1 MEILHEA
8 LAILG
13 SSLQITGL
21 VTVMMMMIEA
31 VNIESKGKFFSGLR
45 KSPFGQVVFGA
56 AIGIIPGCLGGFASV
71 SLYTHGMLSLG
82 ALVATLI
89 ASSGDEAFVMLAMF
103 PKKALLIMG
112 MLFII
117 ATLAGLCTDVVR
129 KRLTKK
135 NLTVED
141 ACEEGFALHETD
153 THHHHSEE
161 HTHSHGRHFGW
172 KRIVL
177 AAGIIAFIV
186 SLATG
191 AIGHE
196 HASGECAEEGICC
209 HEHSHHEAEDAHG
222 LKINLLDETW
232 MNIVFAILSIGIL
245 GAVLFSGDHFVE
257 EHLWKHVVCRHL
269 PSIFAWT
276 LGVLALITALTSF
289 FDIGTWVN
297 DNTALMI
304 LLATA
309 VGIIPESGPHLIFV
323 TLYAA
328 GIVPLPVLLASCIS
342 QDGHAS
348 IPLLAENRK
357 AFFRAKIINCAVAL
371 LCGYTALLLV

>member
-1 MEILHEA
+1 MVFLHEA
-8 LAILG
+8 LEILG

-31 VNIESKGKFFSGLR
+31 VNIESRGRFFSGLR
-45 KSPFGQVVFGA
+45 KSRFGQVVFGA

-112 MLFII
+112 LLLVI
-117 ATLAGLCTDVVR
+117 AVIAGVCTDALRNV
-129 KRLTKK
+129 LKK
-135 NLTVED
+135 KDQTSGN
-141 ACEEGFALHETD
+141 ACNEGFALHESD
-153 THHHHSEE
+153 THHHHGEVATN
-161 HTHSHGRHFGW
+161 HQGRHFGW
-172 KRIVL
+172 KRILL
-177 AAGIIAFIV
+177 AVGIAAFIV

-191 AIGHE
+191 VLGHG
-196 HASGECAEEGICC
+196 HAETGAECC
-209 HEHSHHEAEDAHG
+209 HEHLHG
-222 LKINLLDETW
+222 GLHINLLDETW
-232 MNIVFAILSIGIL
+232 MNILFAVLSLGIL
-245 GAVLFSGDHFVE
+245 GAVLFAGDHFVE
-257 EHLWKHVVCRHL
+257 EHLWKHVVCSHL

-276 LGVLALITALTSF
+276 LGVLTLITILTEF
-289 FDIGTWVN
+289 FDISAWVN

-309 VGIIPESGPHLIFV
+309 IGIIPESGPHLIFV

-357 AFFRAKIINCAVAL
+357 AFIRAKAINCAVAL
-371 LCGYTALLLV
+371 VCGFTAWLVI

>member
-1 MEILHEA
+1 MEVLHTA
-8 LAILG
+8 LEILG

-31 VNIESKGKFFSGLR
+31 VNIESRGKFFSGLR
-45 KSPFGQVVFGA
+45 RSAFGQVVFGA

-103 PKKALLIMG
+103 PQKSLMIMG
-112 MLFII
+112 LLFII
-117 ATLAGLCTDVVR
+117 ATITGLCTDVVR
-129 KRLTKK
+129 KALKKK
-135 NLTVED
+135 NLAAD
-141 ACEEGFALHETD
+141 KACEEGFALHEKD
-153 THHHHSEE
+153 THHHHEE
-161 HTHSHGRHFGW
+161 EASHSHGRHFGW
-172 KRIVL
+172 KRLVL
-177 AAGIIAFIV
+177 AVGISAFIV

-196 HASGECAEEGICC
+196 HSGTGEEEVCCC
-209 HEHSHHEAEDAHG
+209 HGHHEAEEAGGIH
-222 LKINLLDETW
+222 INLLDETW

-245 GAVLFSGDHFVE
+245 GAVVFAGDHFVE

-276 LGVLALITALTSF
+276 LGVLTLITVLTSF
-289 FDIGTWVN
+289 FDISTWVN

-309 VGIIPESGPHLIFV
+309 IGIIPESGPHLIFV

-348 IPLLAENRK
+348 IPLLAENRM
-357 AFFRAKIINCAVAL
+357 AFFKAKAINCAVAL
-371 LCGYTALLLV
+371 VCGFLAYLMV

>member
-112 MLFII
+112 LLFII

-129 KRLTKK
+129 KRLNKK
-135 NLTVED
+135 NIRVMYS
-141 ACEEGFALHETD
+141 C
-153 THHHHSEE
+153 
-161 HTHSHGRHFGW
+161 
-172 KRIVL
+172 
-177 AAGIIAFIV
+177 
-186 SLATG
+186 
-191 AIGHE
+191 
-196 HASGECAEEGICC
+196 
-209 HEHSHHEAEDAHG
+209 
-222 LKINLLDETW
+222 
-232 MNIVFAILSIGIL
+232 LSIIEIQLGI
-245 GAVLFSGDHFVE
+245 
-257 EHLWKHVVCRHL
+257 WKKH
-269 PSIFAWT
+269 
-276 LGVLALITALTSF
+276 
-289 FDIGTWVN
+289 
-297 DNTALMI
+297 
-304 LLATA
+304 
-309 VGIIPESGPHLIFV
+309 
-323 TLYAA
+323 
-328 GIVPLPVLLASCIS
+328 
-342 QDGHAS
+342 
-348 IPLLAENRK
+348 
-357 AFFRAKIINCAVAL
+357 
-371 LCGYTALLLV
+371 